1 MGYAAGVAVSSDG
14 QFEAGMGT
22 DAADT
27 TGNGRM
33 DLIVTH
39 LDMQLARLY
48 QNLGDQ
54 TFDDATLRIEDW
66 LRHLSHERV
75 RHALYGL

>member
-1 MGYAAGVAVSSDG
+1 MAVSADG

-33 DLIVTH
+33 DMIVTH
-39 LDMQLARLY
+39 LDMQLARFY
-48 QNLGDQ
+48 QNLGDG
-54 TFDDATLRIEDW
+54 TFDDATLRSKISLLDLPHER
-66 LRHLSHERV
+66 LRHAFH
-75 RHALYGL
+75 GL